1 MCLETGMKYAAITD
15 KDIIC
20 YKCVNPGEINGLHL
34 HEFGSFYS
42 FYYHFTYE
50 VGKEYEEKK
59 FKNRPEKDIFG
70 RRRFV
75 NNGFHSFKYLRDARI
90 ECSSYSIILKCV
102 IPAGSRYFYGI
113 YNFLYNTY
121 CSDKL
126 KIVAWRTRDGKWN

>member
-50 VGKEYEEKK
+50 VGKEYELEDDIINDIIKK
-59 FKNRPEKDIFG
+59 LQK
-70 RRRFV
+70 
-75 NNGFHSFKYLRDARI
+75 
-90 ECSSYSIILKCV
+90 
-102 IPAGSRYFYGI
+102 
-113 YNFLYNTY
+113 
-121 CSDKL
+121 
-126 KIVAWRTRDGKWN
+126 